1 MLASPPSLVRK
12 LYKSG
17 IWRMPEYEKKIYLTF
32 DDGPIP
38 DVTEWVLDYLK
49 SYSIKATFFCVG
61 DNIIKHPQIFNRLLA
76 EGHSVGNH
84 TFNHLKGFYTNNTIY
99 FENVA
104 KCNEL
109 LADNKLFRPPYG
121 QLKFSQIRKLSKS
134 YKIILWDVL
143 SYDYSSAISPEKCLK
158 NVIENTRPGSII
170 VFHDSIK
177 AKENLIYAL
186 PRVIE
191 HLSDKGYT
199 FDKI

>member
-17 IWRMPEYEKKIYLTF
+17 IWRMPTYEKKVYLTF

-38 DVTEWVLDYLK
+38 DVTEWVIDHLK
-49 SYSIKATFFCVG
+49 TYSIKATFFCVG
-61 DNIIKHPQIFNRLLA
+61 DNITKYPHIYKRLIDD
-76 EGHSVGNH
+76 GHSIGNH
-84 TFNHLKGFYTNNTIY
+84 TFNHLKGFYTNNETY
-99 FENVA
+99 FDNVA
-104 KCNEL
+104 KCNDL
-109 LADNKLFRPPYG
+109 LNGSKLFRPPYG

-143 SYDYSSAISPEKCLK
+143 SYDYSSAVSPEKCCK
-158 NVIENTRPGSII
+158 NVIDNARSGSII

-177 AKENLIYAL
+177 AKENLMYAL

-191 HLSDKGYT
+191 HLSDKGFT
-199 FDKI
+199 FEKI